1 MYKIAQ
7 KSKFVEKIEDS
18 TLEIVDYNKIVQ
30 LGIQA
35 PSGSHFIINGEN
47 TDSNGDIEIGITGI
61 FELDLKDTNT
71 YITSVAVTAP
81 VGSQIIVDILYEG

>member
-7 KSKFVEKIEDS
+7 KSKFIEKIEES
-18 TLEIVDYNKIVQ
+18 TLEITDYNKIVQ

-35 PSGSHFIINGEN
+35 PPGSHFRINGEN
-47 TDSNGDIEIGITGI
+47 TDSNGDIEIGTTGM

-71 YITSVAVTAP
+71 YITSITVTAT